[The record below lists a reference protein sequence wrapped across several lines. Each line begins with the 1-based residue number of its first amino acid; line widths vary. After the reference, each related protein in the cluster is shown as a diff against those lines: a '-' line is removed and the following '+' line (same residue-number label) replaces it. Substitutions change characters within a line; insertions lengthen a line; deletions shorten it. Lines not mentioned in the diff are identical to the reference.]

1 MLHKN
6 RSMAGRDFFLPIHY
20 SNQAKQIL
28 LLNYL
33 RFMVFLLYTRT
44 FRVWTNIVKH
54 LQNSRRFSFD
64 IYIDLVSAIIIH
76 VTVIA
81 EPEKTRKFVF
91 FTSFSLSVS
100 IYLTRI
106 QLP

>member
-1 MLHKN
+1 
-6 RSMAGRDFFLPIHY
+6 MAGRDFFLPIHY

-33 RFMVFLLYTRT
+33 RFKVFHT
-44 FRVWTNIVKH
+44 FRVWTNIVKDI
-54 LQNSRRFSFD
+54 QNSRRCSFD
-64 IYIDLVSAIIIH
+64 IYIDLVLAIIIH